1 MQKTR
6 EIACQMGKRVH
17 SNADS
22 YPKSDYLV
30 EINVVV
36 ERYDVAELGS
46 ASQPCDGVSADGEE
60 DDGHV
65 ELEGLGGAFGGGDA
79 VAHDVEDGAVLVL
92 DEFPGEKAGADSE
105 P

>member
-1 MQKTR
+1 MQLSWKSER
-6 EIACQMGKRVH
+6 RKRRQQIRQILLISWV
-17 SNADS
+17 
-22 YPKSDYLV
+22 
-30 EINVVV
+30 
-36 ERYDVAELGS
+36 RLGS

-65 ELEGLGGAFGGGDA
+65 EFEGLGGAFGSGDA
-79 VAHDVEDGAVLVL
+79 VAHDVEDCAVLVL